1 MTDSYGRLLKQAS
14 NQMGRRFDYFAKKNN
29 LTGTQM
35 SVIDFLSRQEKE
47 DYFQR
52 DIEREFNI
60 QRSTTTVLLQRME
73 AKGLI
78 SRAVSK
84 KDARQKSVILTDK
97 AKSLA
102 QISQDYLEKENED
115 LHRRFSVDE
124 LNTFKAILD
133 YYIYKEDED

>member
-73 AKGLI
+73 TKGLI
-78 SRAVSK
+78 SRTVSK

>member
-73 AKGLI
+73 AKELI

-97 AKSLA
+97 AKSLV

-133 YYIYKEDED
+133 YYIYKEDEG